1 MQAWTSWNL
10 ARFDV
15 SAQMIEEMAD
25 ALERTGL
32 KALGWSTLQIDEGWE
47 SCDEYA
53 GPHPGVWPK
62 NFLTGCATPT
72 PRDSRGWI
80 VANQT
85 KFPGGIKP
93 LVDRLHARGF
103 RVGIYT
109 SASERAC
116 GGNWGSHGHERA
128 DAAAFAAWADA
139 VLIFT
144 VRTSL
149 SRSTVEMAAE
159 GFATRFD
166 RGLGGK
172 PARRISVPVS
182 LDE

>member
-1 MQAWTSWNL
+1 MKRPPQPAELLVLSLSLSPGAWGLDNGLALTPPQAWTSWNL

-15 SAQMIEEMAD
+15 SASMVEGMAD

-32 KALGWSTLQIDEGWE
+32 KALGWDTLQIDEGWE
-47 SCDEYA
+47 ACDQYA

-62 NFLTGCATPT
+62 NFLTTCATPT

-93 LVDRLHARGF
+93 LADRLHARGF
-103 RVGIYT
+103 KIGVYT

-116 GGNWGSHGHERA
+116 GGNWGSHGH
-128 DAAAFAAWADA
+128 
-139 VLIFT
+139 
-144 VRTSL
+144 
-149 SRSTVEMAAE
+149 
-159 GFATRFD
+159 
-166 RGLGGK
+166 
-172 PARRISVPVS
+172 
-182 LDE
+182 